1 MTTGVVIAGAGII
14 VTGVAA
20 GIALGTA
27 FIMLKP
33 VIGTGVG
40 ITGVGWVGGH
50 PSGNPIPPPP
60 PAP

>member
-1 MTTGVVIAGAGII
+1 MTTGVVIVGAGSTVI
-14 VTGVAA
+14 GVAD
-20 GIALGTA
+20 GIAIGMAL
-27 FIMLKP
+27 IVLKP
-33 VIGTGVG
+33 IGSTGVG